1 MKNEKFP
8 LDVFEDSGFRLPLP
22 NREELDQ
29 EGKEIYDHFLDP
41 EGGTYVGIRGPGGI
55 RLHSPKLSATVQKVN
70 HYLRYESGISNRVRE
85 LAILITAREHN
96 HQFEWSAH
104 EPAALKI
111 GVSQEIIDIIKYR
124 RLTDKLDEIDRV
136 VIEFGRQLFGSHRV
150 ESEMFAVA
158 LRIFGTRMLV
168 DIVSVMGSYAATASL
183 LTAFDIHLHPEME
196 PLLPLDQ

>member
-1 MKNEKFP
+1 MKNEQLP
-8 LDVFEDSGFRLPLP
+8 PDVFEDSGFRLPLP

-70 HYLRYESGISNRVRE
+70 YYLRYESGISNRVRE
-85 LAILITAREHN
+85 LAILTTAREHN

-104 EPAALKI
+104 EPAALKV
-111 GVSQEIIDIIKYR
+111 GVSQEIVDIIKYR
-124 RLTDKLDEIDRV
+124 YSTEELDEIDRV
-136 VIEFGRQLFGSHRV
+136 VINFGRQLFGAHRV
-150 ESEMFAVA
+150 EPKIFADA
-158 LRIFGTRMLV
+158 LRLFGAKMLV

-196 PLLPLDQ
+196 PLLPLDR